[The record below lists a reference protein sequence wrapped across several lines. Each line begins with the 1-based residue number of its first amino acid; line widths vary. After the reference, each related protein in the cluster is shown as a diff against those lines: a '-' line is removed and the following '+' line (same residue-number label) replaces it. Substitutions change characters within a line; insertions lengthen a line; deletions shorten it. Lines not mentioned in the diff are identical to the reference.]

1 MLNGNQRMTGS
12 TSLNNQ
18 AFELYNAGRLKES
31 EKLSERILTEQGE
44 NYGALINLGNIKY
57 LQKNWPAASE
67 FYQRALKCRPG
78 DSVALINLANTS
90 LEQKNFALAVRC
102 ADAVPSK
109 DSLHAQAM
117 AVKGDAAMG
126 RENFKEAAQWFKEA
140 LKEDKDNF
148 WYHNYLGQALQKEG
162 AFSEALQASLRAVEL
177 SGGADSQQINFGY
190 ALYEIAL
197 EKGVPFIKKYL
208 RRWQSLYPQN
218 NQVRYIVSALDS
230 DGKFDRADADYVKNI
245 FDFYADN
252 FEDSLQDLEYVAPQK
267 ITEEI
272 RRSPFPAEKILDLGC
287 GTGLCGKALAKLF
300 PEAALTGVDL
310 SSGMLRKAKES
321 GVYKELICADAAQF
335 LKEKNSCF
343 DLVTA
348 ADVLTYFGSLK
359 DIFAAVAGAL
369 KPQGHFIFSV
379 SRNTLNDKDYFLH
392 LSGRFVHRRE
402 YVESMLAAA
411 GMHTDSCREVILR
424 QEAGNPV
431 RGWIFMAS
439 AV

>member
-1 MLNGNQRMTGS
+1 MTDS

-18 AFELYNAGRLKES
+18 AFELYNAGRLEES
-31 EKLSERILTEQGE
+31 ENLSRQVLSEQGE

-57 LQKNWPAASE
+57 LQKNWSSAAD

-102 ADAVPSK
+102 ADAVPLK
-109 DSLHAQAM
+109 DSLHAQSM
-117 AVKGDAAMG
+117 AVKGEAAMG
-126 RENFKEAAQWFKEA
+126 SENFAEAARCFKEA
-140 LKEDKDNF
+140 LKEDKNNF
-148 WYHNYLGQALQKEG
+148 WYYNYLGQALQKEG

-208 RRWQSLYPQN
+208 RRWQLLYPQN

-230 DGKFDRADADYVKNI
+230 DEKFDRADADYVKNI
-245 FDFYADN
+245 FDFYADD
-252 FEDSLQDLEYVAPQK
+252 FEESLEELEYAAPQK
-267 ITEEI
+267 IAEEI
-272 RRSPFPAEKILDLGC
+272 RRFPFPAEKILDLGC
-287 GTGLCGKALAKLF
+287 GTGLCGKALAKFF
-300 PEAALTGVDL
+300 PEAVFAGVDL
-310 SSGMLRKAKES
+310 SPGMLRKAAES
-321 GVYKELICADAAQF
+321 GIYKELFCVDAAQF
-335 LKEKNSCF
+335 LKEKNGRF
-343 DLVTA
+343 DLVAA
-348 ADVLTYFGSLK
+348 ADVLTYFGSLN

-369 KPQGHFIFSV
+369 KPQGRFIFSV

-402 YVESMLAAA
+402 YVENMLAAA

-424 QEAGNPV
+424 QEAGKPV
-431 RGWIFMAS
+431 RGWIFTAS
-439 AV
+439 AA